1 VIVQDLK
8 SRDAESDLLLAFFH
22 LDPSTSVGACNLF
35 IAVSATRYPTIP
47 IVADTTPIPA
57 VDPSP
62 AKQDPIEELD
72 HFNFVFV
79 LNVAKY

>member
-1 VIVQDLK
+1 MD
-8 SRDAESDLLLAFFH
+8 S
-22 LDPSTSVGACNLF
+22 
-35 IAVSATRYPTIP
+35 
-47 IVADTTPIPA
+47 TPIPA

-79 LNVAKY
+79 LNAAKY